1 MSATDYGDFGNALLK
16 RFWAWADRLHAN
28 ELDGGRRKGRPPVLR
43 REFASKNVLVPPE
56 VVKARSIVSSLPT
69 PERHRFFGSFKSSQA
84 LAQSVFGAVCA
95 FGRLDLLDA
104 VIADCGRSAFLN
116 ESSSAHLALEHQV
129 RTLGEP
135 RPTSVDVLL
144 EAPSRRVAVE
154 CKFTERE
161 FGVCSR
167 SKLRPSD
174 STYAQQHCNG
184 NYQVQRKRRD
194 RCALTEIG
202 VRYWTFLPELFE
214 WNTDHDMVP
223 CPLFPVYQL
232 ARNALAA
239 TVSDSGFDPNS
250 GHVLVVYDARNPE
263 FAPSGAALNQYDAIV
278 ASCRIPGLV
287 RRVSWQRITAS
298 LTAAPELKYLVAGL
312 NEKYGI
318 SPL

>member
-1 MSATDYGDFGNALLK
+1 MPATGYGDFENALLE
-16 RFWAWADRLHAN
+16 RFWAWADRFHAN

-43 REFASKNVLVPPE
+43 REFASKNVLVPPK
-56 VVKARSIVSSLPT
+56 VIKAHSIVSSLPT

-84 LAQSVFGAVCA
+84 LAQSVFGAVSA
-95 FGRLDLLDA
+95 FDRLDLLDG
-104 VIADCGRSAFLN
+104 VVADCGRSAFL
-116 ESSSAHLALEHQV
+116 EEGRGAHLALEHQV

-144 EAPSRRVAVE
+144 EAPSGRVAVE

-167 SKLRPSD
+167 PKLRPRD
-174 STYAQQHCNG
+174 STYAQQHCDG
-184 NYQVQRKRRD
+184 SYHVQRQRRN

-214 WNTDHDMVP
+214 WNADYDMVP
-223 CPLFPVYQL
+223 CPLSPVYQL

-239 TVSDSGFDPNS
+239 AVNDSGFDPNS

-263 FAPSGAALNQYDAIV
+263 FASNGAARNQYDAIV
-278 ASCRIPGLV
+278 ASSRIPGLV
-287 RRVSWQRITAS
+287 RRVSWQRIAGC
-298 LTAAPELKYLVAGL
+298 LNAAPELKYLVAGL
-312 NEKYGI
+312 NDKYGI